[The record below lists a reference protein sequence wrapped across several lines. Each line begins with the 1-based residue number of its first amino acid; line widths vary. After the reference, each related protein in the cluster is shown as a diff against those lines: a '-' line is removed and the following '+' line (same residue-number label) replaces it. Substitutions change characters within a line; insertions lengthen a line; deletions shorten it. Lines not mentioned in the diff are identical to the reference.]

1 MYVAAVLGGYP
12 MESAFWA
19 GLVQGLV
26 SASFA
31 FSPSS
36 YMKYLLKQNFPHS
49 KVASFNYLKMVP
61 LEVFFKFYALELVFN
76 VIPEI
81 MLGNNGVLGH
91 TGFFDSH
98 MHVLWVA
105 VVIAHAQLFLENALA
120 YYKQIADY
128 LALNHYLESVKE
140 RARLGKAISAY
151 RKAIQGFNRGAL
163 IASAASVVAMGTT
176 AVAAAT
182 GNEVIE
188 MLFTFLAKKKYNKI
202 LQLDIAVNNSKASY
216 EIPLK
221 EIEELERKLKT
232 EKAGGLSKRIG
243 DMMGPPSE
251 EFQMKADFFSSL
263 TRVLDQTRM
272 VESAACSRSAR

>member
-1 MYVAAVLGGYP
+1 
-12 MESAFWA
+12 
-19 GLVQGLV
+19 
-26 SASFA
+26 
-31 FSPSS
+31 
-36 YMKYLLKQNFPHS
+36 
-49 KVASFNYLKMVP
+49 
-61 LEVFFKFYALELVFN
+61 
-76 VIPEI
+76 

-188 MLFTFLAKKKYNKI
+188 MTQKITLAAMGAGGLLFTFLAKKKYNKI